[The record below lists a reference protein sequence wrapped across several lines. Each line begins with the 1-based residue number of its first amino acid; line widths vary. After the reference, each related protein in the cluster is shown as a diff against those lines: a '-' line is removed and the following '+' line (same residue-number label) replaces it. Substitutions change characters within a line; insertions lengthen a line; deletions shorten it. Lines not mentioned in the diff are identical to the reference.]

1 MTPEF
6 INVLQIFLCSATGAA
21 IIKLIDGVVQW
32 KLKQKEKKDDREEK
46 EKSDLE
52 KKVDNLQCGVMAMML
67 DRIQYLCKSYIKD
80 GEVDFDDRKR
90 LRLMHTAYHNNGGNG
105 DLDLLMQQVDEL
117 PLKKM
122 D

>member
-32 KLKQKEKKDDREEK
+32 KLKQKEKK
-46 EKSDLE
+46 
-52 KKVDNLQCGVMAMML
+52 VDSLQCGVMAMML